1 MKNWKSP
8 KIIIGSKA
16 IGKEYYNRTDL
27 EELIIKE
34 IKKGNHINIAA
45 PRRVGKTSVV
55 YYISKNKL
63 SDYHCIFESI
73 QSLQS
78 ENEVYKRIYEL
89 ILSSFNS
96 NIKTIKKLKNY
107 LSGRGIKSISFEGV
121 EFIDKKD
128 IDYIKEI
135 ENICSELIKNNEK
148 VVLFIDEL
156 PDVLYHLHKYN
167 TPDKKDEA
175 IRLLRNLRVWRQ
187 NDQFKNLTLVLTGSV
202 GFHHI
207 VKMIEGRATDLND
220 LNNIKFEAFT
230 KKQALAYIQ
239 HVTNEATIKYT
250 ANMAKYLLDKVSYL
264 IPYFINL
271 LLREV
276 DSVSIKNQTKKL
288 TKKTINTAFDII
300 VRENK
305 DFKDWK
311 DRLFEYYSDFD
322 AKFMNEI
329 LVYLAH
335 YDTLSLR
342 RMYDLAVKHK
352 QEIHYMDIIEIL
364 ENDGYI
370 IEYNDSYTFISP
382 FLKAFWK
389 KNQPI
394 YNETK

>member
-1 MKNWKSP
+1 MNAN
-8 KIIIGSKA
+8 II
-16 IGKEYYNRTDL
+16 R
-27 EELIIKE
+27 E
-34 IKKGNHINIAA
+34 IKKGNHVNIAA

-55 YYISKNKL
+55 YYISKNRLKE
-63 SDYHCIFESI
+63 YHCIFESI

-89 ILSSFNS
+89 ILSSFSS
-96 NIKTIKKLKNY
+96 NTQVTKKLKNY
-107 LSGRGIKSISFEGV
+107 LSGRGIKNISFEGV
-121 EFIDKKD
+121 QFTDKKD
-128 IDYIKEI
+128 INYHKEI

-156 PDVLYHLHKYN
+156 PDVLYYLNKHNKN
-167 TPDKKDEA
+167 EEA
-175 IRLLRNLRVWRQ
+175 IRLLRTLRVWRQ

-207 VKMIEGRATDLND
+207 VKIIEGRATDLND

-230 KKQALAYIQ
+230 KNQALGYIQ
-239 HVTNEATIKYT
+239 HVTSESTIKYT
-250 ANMAKYLLDKVSYL
+250 NNMAKYLLDKVSYL

-271 LLREV
+271 LLREI
-276 DSVSIKNQTKKL
+276 DSISKKTKTKKL
-288 TKKTINTAFDII
+288 TKKNIDTAFDII
-300 VRENK
+300 VKENK

-335 YDTLSLR
+335 YDTLSIR
-342 RMYDLAVKHK
+342 RLYDLAIKHK
-352 QEIHYMDIIEIL
+352 QEINYMDIVEIL

-370 IEYNDSYTFISP
+370 IEQNNSYSFISP

-394 YNETK
+394 YTETK

>member
-27 EELIIKE
+27 EELIIRE
-34 IKKGNHINIAA
+34 IKKGNHVNIAA

-63 SDYHCIFESI
+63 KGYHCIFESI

-78 ENEVYKRIYEL
+78 ENDVYKRIYEL
-89 ILSSFNS
+89 ILSSFSS
-96 NIKTIKKLKNY
+96 NIKTKKKLKNY
-107 LSGRGIKSISFEGV
+107 LSGRGIKSISFDGV

-128 IDYIKEI
+128 INYIKEI
-135 ENICSELIKNNEK
+135 ENICFELIKNNEK

-156 PDVLYHLHKYN
+156 PDVLYYLHKNN
-167 TPDKKDEA
+167 TSNKTDEA

-230 KKQALAYIQ
+230 KNQALEYIQ

-250 ANMAKYLLDKVSYL
+250 DNMAKYLLDKTSYL

-271 LLREV
+271 LLREI
-276 DSVSIKNQTKKL
+276 DSISLKNQTKKL
-288 TKKTINTAFDII
+288 TKKTIDTAFNII
-300 VRENK
+300 VKENK

-342 RMYDLAVKHK
+342 RLFDLAIKHK
-352 QEIHYMDIIEIL
+352 QEIHYMDIVEIL

-394 YNETK
+394 YTETK